1 MTVTAVLFDLGGTLL
16 HYIEPH
22 TTFLEANVAGLAA
35 MHGFL
40 RRAGYRT
47 PDGPDFARAIGQF
60 ARDTNRQLEAQ
71 GRGACV
77 DDTFR
82 QALSQ
87 LDINVTADHWPGALW
102 SYYGVIQRFVLPVA
116 GDARGVLHTLSEAGL
131 RLGLISNTWWS
142 PTLHD
147 ADLGRA
153 GMLEYLP
160 VRIYSSQAGF
170 MKPRAEIFQQ
180 ALGAMGVAADATVY
194 VGDRLLV
201 DVGGAQAAG
210 MRGVLIEVDH
220 RREESDDVHAAARL
234 GVIDELP
241 ALIARWQGAAS

>member
-22 TTFLEANVAGLAA
+22 TTFLEANLAGLTA

-40 RRAGYRT
+40 RRAGYRA
-47 PDGPDFARAIGQF
+47 PAGLDFANAIGQF
-60 ARDTNRQLEAQ
+60 ARETHRPLEAQ
-71 GRGACV
+71 GLGACV

-82 QALSQ
+82 QALST
-87 LDINVTADHWPGALW
+87 LGINVTDADWPGALW
-102 SYYGVIQRFVLPVA
+102 CYYGAIQRFVLPVA
-116 GDARGVLHTLSEAGL
+116 GDAVGVLRSLSAAGL

-142 PTLHD
+142 HALHD

-180 ALGAMGVAADATVY
+180 ALVAMGIRAEEAIY

-210 MRGVLIEVDH
+210 LRGVLIEVDH
-220 RREESDDVHAAARL
+220 RVEQSADVRAAARL
-234 GVIDELP
+234 RLINELP
-241 ALIARWQGAAS
+241 ALLDQWQRE